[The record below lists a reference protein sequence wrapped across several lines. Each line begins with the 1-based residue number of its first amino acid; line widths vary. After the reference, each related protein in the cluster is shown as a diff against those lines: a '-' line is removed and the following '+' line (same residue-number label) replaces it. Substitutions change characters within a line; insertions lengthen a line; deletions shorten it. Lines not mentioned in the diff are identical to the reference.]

1 MCEFIQFTSVT
12 P

>member
-12 P
+12 S